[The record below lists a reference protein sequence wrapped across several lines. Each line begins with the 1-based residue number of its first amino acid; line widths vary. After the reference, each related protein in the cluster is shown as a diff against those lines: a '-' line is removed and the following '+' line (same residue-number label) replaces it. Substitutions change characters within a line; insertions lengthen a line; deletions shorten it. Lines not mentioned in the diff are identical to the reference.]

1 MKIICNKSELLKGV
15 NIVSKAVS
23 SKTTM
28 SILQCILIDA
38 SADRIK
44 LVAND
49 MELGIETI
57 ISGEIKEKG
66 KIALE
71 AKIFSDII
79 RNLNDDDVIIT
90 TDDKNK
96 TNITCNKAKFNILG
110 RSADEFS
117 YLPQIDHSDSI
128 VLSQF
133 TLKEVIKQTIFS
145 ISDNDNSP
153 VMTGE
158 LFEINEDNLRVSSL
172 DGHRI
177 SIRNVKLKNVYSSK
191 KVIVPG
197 KTLIEISRIIGDNTD
212 KNVSIFFT
220 PNHIL
225 FEFDETV
232 VLSRLIEGDY
242 FNVDQMIT
250 KDYEIKVRANRKEL
264 LECIGRS
271 ILLVNEGDK
280 RPIIIDITD
289 GKLELKINS
298 TRGSMNEDM
307 AITKEGKDLM
317 IGFNPKFVM
326 DVLRVIDSDEID
338 MYMVNPKSPC
348 FIRDENDTYIYLI
361 LPINFNTVS

>member
-1 MKIICNKSELLKGV
+1 MKIVCNKSELVKGV
-15 NIVSKAVS
+15 SIVSKAVS
-23 SKTTM
+23 TKTTM

-38 SADRIK
+38 EGENIR

-49 MELGIETI
+49 LDLGIETVI
-57 ISGEIKEKG
+57 PGTIEQKG

-71 AKIFSDII
+71 SRMFLDII
-79 RNLNDDDVIIT
+79 RKLPDNDITIT
-90 TDDKNK
+90 TDESLKAA
-96 TNITCNKAKFNILG
+96 ITCEKSKFNIIG
-110 RSADEFS
+110 RPAEEFT

-133 TLKEVIKQTIFS
+133 TLKEVIRQTIFS

-197 KTLIEISRIIGDNTD
+197 KTLIEISRIIGDDTE
-212 KNVSIFFT
+212 KNVNIFFT

-225 FEFDETV
+225 FEFDNTL

-250 KDYEIKVRANRKEL
+250 RDYETKITVSKKDL
-264 LECIGRS
+264 YDCIDRS
-271 ILLVNEGDK
+271 TLLVKEGDK
-280 RPIIIDITD
+280 RPIIINITD
-289 GKLELKINS
+289 GKLEIKINS
-298 TRGSMNEDM
+298 TMGSMHEDM
-307 AITKEGKDLM
+307 DITKDGKDIM

-326 DVLRVIDSDEID
+326 DVLRVIDSDTVDI
-338 MYMVNPKSPC
+338 YMVNPKSPC
-348 FIRDENDTYIYLI
+348 FVRDEEDSYIYLI

>member
-264 LECIGRS
+264 LDCIGRS

>member
-38 SADRIK
+38 STDRIK

-71 AKIFSDII
+71 AKIFSFII

-326 DVLRVIDSDEID
+326 DVLKVIDNDEID

>member
-264 LECIGRS
+264 LDCIGRS

-326 DVLRVIDSDEID
+326 DVLKVIDNDEID